1 MLLGKLDRND
11 PGGEW
16 STSDDDTSAFSLNSI
31 SILCCEGEML
41 VNKLISDG
49 RWNFIPPCSS
59 SPRRAR
65 QEACMISRAPQKMTH
80 GTSCIVIC
88 WIVMCT
94 YDLNR
99 IKKIQQ
105 IFKQPW

>member
-1 MLLGKLDRND
+1 MLLDKLDRND

-49 RWNFIPPCSS
+49 RMEFHTALLFISQACQ
-59 SPRRAR
+59 AR
-65 QEACMISRAPQKMTH
+65 SLHDFEGPTEDDAWYVLHCYMMDSNVHVR
-80 GTSCIVIC
+80 S
-88 WIVMCT
+88 
-94 YDLNR
+94 
-99 IKKIQQ
+99 
-105 IFKQPW
+105 